1 MKRQRSPLANRFRDA
16 RRAAATIAR
25 KRQGGQMLFPWFD
38 GPAASPNRV
47 SPVQQP
53 RRDVGRLA

>member
-1 MKRQRSPLANRFRDA
+1 MTRQRSPSANRFRDA
-16 RRAAATIAR
+16 RRAAAKIAR

-38 GPAASPNRV
+38 TPAAVPDRV

-53 RRDVGRLA
+53 RRDVGRVA